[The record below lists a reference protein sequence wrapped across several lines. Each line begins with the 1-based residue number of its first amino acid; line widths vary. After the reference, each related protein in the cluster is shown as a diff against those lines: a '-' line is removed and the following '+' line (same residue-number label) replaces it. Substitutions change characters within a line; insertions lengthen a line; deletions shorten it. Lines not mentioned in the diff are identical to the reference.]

1 MAKVG
6 FGLAES
12 RSLRDNKTPAFATCH
27 TMKHPSDQHTLELP
41 EMPTPKKRGRPAIHG
56 RAMSS
61 AERKRR
67 SRSLQ
72 VGRATR
78 DHNQRLPKALSV
90 EIDASLHQ
98 KLKRY
103 CLATGKTQIDVLEQL
118 IQTLPD

>member
-1 MAKVG
+1 MP
-6 FGLAES
+6 
-12 RSLRDNKTPAFATCH
+12 RLRDNKAPAFATCH

-41 EMPTPKKRGRPAIHG
+41 EMPTPKKRGRPAILG
-56 RAMSS
+56 RAMSA

-103 CLATGKTQIDVLEQL
+103 CEANGKTQIETLEQL

>member
-1 MAKVG
+1 MLE
-6 FGLAES
+6 FRLAEKGG
-12 RSLRDNKTPAFATCH
+12 LRNNKAPPFATCH

-103 CLATGKTQIDVLEQL
+103 CMATGKTQIEALEQL